1 MINITLSVRI
11 RPRVGVRS
19 EGTKPL
25 LTLDANLLFF
35 YGLLAAPQFPVHSAN
50 TKKKPG
56 LRLGFFFFN
65 SRQIIRSRIVETSP
79 KTERDPSRVTGLG
92 YNRSIAL
99 EKLDKRLRSRLSHSG
114 TTASPPA

>member
-50 TKKKPG
+50 TLKG
-56 LRLGFFFFN
+56 EREFAFFCFCFN
-65 SRQIIRSRIVETSP
+65 LS
-79 KTERDPSRVTGLG
+79 TELASNHHV
-92 YNRSIAL
+92 
-99 EKLDKRLRSRLSHSG
+99 RLR
-114 TTASPPA
+114 T